1 MGGPRPRDSYIL
13 PSPLRSLNLFSLSLF
28 LLQISTAGDS
38 AGAPRPRASCAATPS
53 ASRGSGVA
61 VRQRGRSGSGDPLS
75 LPLCLFLH
83 PSLRSLSLQWW
94 RRWRGPA
101 SLADDAMAF
110 SGDDGRPALLGAPA
124 RPVLP
129 PATQRR
135 RGSVKQQ
142 QWSTIF
148 YLFDGNIL
156 TIFFIQMFCFGFFSF
171 FIFLME
177 KFL

>member
-1 MGGPRPRDSYIL
+1 M
-13 PSPLRSLNLFSLSLF
+13 FSLSPF

-38 AGAPRPRASCAATPS
+38 AGAPRPRASCAVTPS
-53 ASRGSGVA
+53 ASWGERRGCPTTGK
-61 VRQRGRSGSGDPLS
+61 VRQWGPSIS
-75 LPLCLFLH
+75 PLCLFLH

-156 TIFFIQMFCFGFFSF
+156 TKIFIQMFCFGFFSF
-171 FIFLME
+171 CFIFLME